1 MSVKRG
7 MTAKQIAVLHYQLL
21 MKDKKTQWLKT
32 IRKRLQDQAERYG
45 SSPYFWWKTGRKRVD
60 EQKFQY
66 KYKNK
71 DERYSTKDHI
81 KFFFHRLD
89 EKGKPA
95 GTGQVPIHV
104 IRDPDDSNEWR
115 VDVSS
120 W

>member
-7 MTAKQIAVLHYQLL
+7 MTAKQIAELHYKLL
-21 MKDKKTQWLKT
+21 MQKKKAQWLKT
-32 IRKRLQDQAERYG
+32 IRKDYRDQAERYG

-60 EQKFQY
+60 EQEFKY
-66 KYKNK
+66 KYKKK
-71 DERYSTKDHI
+71 DERYGTEKRV

-89 EKGKPA
+89 KKGKPM
-95 GTGQVPIHV
+95 GTGQVPIIL
-104 IRDPDDSNEWR
+104 IRDPEDRNEWR